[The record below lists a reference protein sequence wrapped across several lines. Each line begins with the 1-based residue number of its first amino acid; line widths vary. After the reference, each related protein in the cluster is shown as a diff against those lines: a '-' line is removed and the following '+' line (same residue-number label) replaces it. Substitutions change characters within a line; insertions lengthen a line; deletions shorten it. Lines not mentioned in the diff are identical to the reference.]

1 MHSIFTG
8 STAKK
13 LVGTG
18 IGLQPYVLDD
28 LSLVLTK
35 KSINRYFGHTGK
47 SDWLNEYMHG
57 FTRFGIGATGL
68 LEQLSNPIL
77 FQVVKKDGFPTIEEA
92 YSVRTL
98 LDSCEFILFAK
109 KEGFLSVIELRI
121 AALAENILS
130 AHRKEPFEHQITE
143 ITGLNHLK
151 WKASQRIFDVLQE
164 KQKEKAHVWIR
175 GLNDNFWDFLLDQL
189 QTDWKEIAQNPI
201 PAANFIHE
209 WVFGRLPEDL
219 MEELRQSAP
228 KRTYRSRKQ
237 PQRIEKSGLSAYLHA
252 LIGLYGV
259 SGQNLSIL
267 GQLLDKSHPLRR
279 SVVLPDPTEKP
290 ELPTFAKQ
298 LQEAMFVKK

>member
-13 LVGTG
+13 LVGN
-18 IGLQPYVLDD
+18 GLQPYVLDN

-92 YSVRTL
+92 YSIKTL

-130 AHRKEPFEHQITE
+130 AHRKEPFDHQIAE

-151 WKASQRIFDVLQE
+151 WKAAQKILDVLQE

-175 GLNDNFWDFLLDQL
+175 GLNDAFWNLLLDQL
-189 QTDWKEIAQNPI
+189 RSNWKEIAQNPI

-219 MEELRQSAP
+219 MEELRNATP
-228 KRTYRSRKQ
+228 KRTYRSRKR
-237 PQRIEKSGLSAYLHA
+237 PQRIENSGLSAYLNA
-252 LIGLYGV
+252 LVGLNAV
-259 SGQNLSIL
+259 SEGNLSIL
-267 GQLLDKSHPLRR
+267 GQLLDKSHPLKR
-279 SVVLPDPTEKP
+279 SIVLPNPIEKP

-298 LQEAMFVKK
+298 LREAMFVKK